1 MSNEGQIVNCL
12 HHTGGF
18 IHIFFIYSIEKNVLL
33 KKSIS
38 KGYFKT
44 QA

>member
-18 IHIFFIYSIEKNVLL
+18 IQIFFIYSIEK
-33 KKSIS
+33 K
-38 KGYFKT
+38 FF
-44 QA
+44 